1 MADMPAK
8 STLSFNTDTPLP
20 PRTRPLPPTPDDRQR
35 PAGCHHC
42 AVRVRADGSGR
53 RGHSRRG
60 CNRRRTAGE
69 QLDDE
74 SIELKAGSEMRQ
86 LVGEQGRV
94 AATAYAGLVLLTGD
108 VANAQQKQKAG
119 EIVSRI
125 PKVRRVVNELR
136 IGPITE
142 LSVRTNDTWITSK
155 VRGNLINTKEVPSRT
170 MVVQTERG
178 VVYLLGKVTAAEG
191 ERAGKVAAGVP
202 GVSKVVK
209 LFDIIS
215 PASLRDPAEISSPL
229 STPSAAPQSAPRAP
243 LWIQAHRPCP
253 CNEKT
258 HHRPGRRV
266 GDRRH

>member
-1 MADMPAK
+1 MIASALLAA
-8 STLSFNTDTPLP
+8 TTALSGCGLMVLGGAGTAAAVATD
-20 PRTRPLPPTPDDRQR
+20 
-35 PAGCHHC
+35 
-42 AVRVRADGSGR
+42 
-53 RGHSRRG
+53 
-60 CNRRRTAGE
+60 RRTAGE

-229 STPSAAPQSAPRAP
+229 STPSAAPQSAPP
-243 LWIQAHRPCP
+243 GTTLDSGPQALP
-253 CNEKT
+253 
-258 HHRPGRRV
+258 V
-266 GDRRH
+266 Q